1 MIYIEYSHKDPS
13 LFKVDRVE
21 GYYYGWNRDDT
32 WEGDEYYLYPNEETY
47 IQAFLAPSILDR
59 W

>member
-21 GYYYGWNRDDT
+21 GYYYGWNRDGV
-32 WEGDEYYLYPNEETY
+32 WGGGGCCFCLGGEVY
-47 IQAFLAPSILDR
+47 IWVFLAPSILDR